1 MKTKVKSF
9 TLSELL
15 VVMIITAIVVGMA
28 FSVLRMVQMQI
39 GSIQK
44 NYEKS
49 TRLSLFEQKIW
60 QDFHEFDIISY
71 DEREMCLVFQ
81 SELDTIKYE
90 FSDEYIIREKD
101 SIKIQLRIEKLLS
114 QGEIV
119 KEGNIDAI
127 AISGEKELPKYKL
140 FVFKQNDLTQI
151 MNQDNGF

>member
-1 MKTKVKSF
+1 MPTKVKSF

-28 FSVLRMVQMQI
+28 FSVLRLVQKQI
-39 GSIQK
+39 SSIQK

-60 QDFHEFDIISY
+60 QDFHEFNVINY
-71 DEREMCLVFQ
+71 DEKEMSLVFQ
-81 SELDTIKYE
+81 SELDTVKYA
-90 FSDEYIIREKD
+90 FNDEYIIREKD
-101 SIKIQLRIEKLLS
+101 TVKVQLRIEKLLF
-114 QGEIV
+114 QGKII
-119 KEGNIDAI
+119 KEGNVDAI

-151 MNQDNGF
+151 MNQENGF